1 MAYVLSMAFVTVDHK
16 IGIVYLSL
24 QSFYCVLLNYNLLLL
39 HYNKFNHQN
48 INGKR
53 CKNYKMVFH
62 NSFLHIELINS
73 KTFKRCA

>member
-16 IGIVYLSL
+16 IGIVYISL
-24 QSFYCVLLNYNLLLL
+24 QSFHCVFLNYNILLL
-39 HYNKFNHQN
+39 HQN

-73 KTFKRCA
+73 